1 MNRIVFIISAVVATL
16 IVFVGLVAGA
26 YWVLLIPP
34 VLLIGFWIARK

>member
-1 MNRIVFIISAVVATL
+1 MNKILFIGLAILATL

-34 VLLIGFWIARK
+34 VLLIGFWIVRK